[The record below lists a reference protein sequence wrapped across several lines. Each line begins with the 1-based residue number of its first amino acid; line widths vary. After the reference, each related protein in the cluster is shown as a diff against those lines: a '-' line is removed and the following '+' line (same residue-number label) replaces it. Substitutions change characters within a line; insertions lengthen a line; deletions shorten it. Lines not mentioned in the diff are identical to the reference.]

1 MTRNYINELV
11 RLCLNLAELADTHGE
26 EDSEL
31 DILRE
36 LGLGYRAFSGTLRR
50 GVIEIINLQS
60 NYHKEA
66 EKARLC
72 KIGEEEMQDFVT
84 DIFGDKEAYTI
95 NDKDKQRIRE
105 FVRQIEAE
113 WEKNDD

>member
-50 GVIEIINLQS
+50 GVIEIINLQGCTA
-60 NYHKEA
+60 Y
-66 EKARLC
+66 
-72 KIGEEEMQDFVT
+72 IYDFLIAFSMFEHLNVAI
-84 DIFGDKEAYTI
+84 DCIHVFI
-95 NDKDKQRIRE
+95 M
-105 FVRQIEAE
+105 
-113 WEKNDD
+113 